1 MAVIITHHVVFYVFL
16 SLVWNK
22 DGREG
27 GCKYHLLP
35 VISLGAFKH
44 FVLYSI
50 NVNINLIFFVLYLS
64 NCGNCV
70 LYSILKIHFCPWTW
84 IILLQGRTDIT
95 RNYCFYILIIAWLV
109 VFLIL
114 LPQFICRTK
123 DITGISKF
131 TKAWWYISLN
141 SN

>member
-1 MAVIITHHVVFYVFL
+1 M
-16 SLVWNK
+16 
-22 DGREG
+22 
-27 GCKYHLLP
+27 
-35 VISLGAFKH
+35 
-44 FVLYSI
+44 
-50 NVNINLIFFVLYLS
+50 LYLS
-64 NCGNCV
+64 
-70 LYSILKIHFCPWTW
+70 KW

-95 RNYCFYILIIAWLV
+95 RRQNYCFYILIIAWLL

-114 LPQFICRTK
+114 LQNHSHHTKKQPFYVIPFMHLWTAVDAILLFADLQPIADRTRLPFHYFFYIRCLTEWWGSSMYSKSIPQFICRTK